1 MMPSIRLRVDWATV
15 VEATGMVAVS
25 AGAWLA
31 WPPAG
36 LLVAGACMIFLAQGM
51 GRVR

>member
-15 VEATGMVAVS
+15 VEVVGLVALATG
-25 AGAWLA
+25 AGLA

-36 LLVAGACMIFLAQGM
+36 LLVAGAGMIFLAQGM
-51 GRVR
+51 GRR